1 MRLASAATRWERE
14 FLRVIE
20 GGCSTPF
27 GCYVAGDRAHLG
39 IATERGWAAH
49 SIDLPK
55 DLLEDSQRDSFIR
68 AAVAGCKPI
77 DHSKLPLARS
87 AELYARAEA
96 LIPAG
101 VSSPVRAF
109 RKVGGTP
116 VFFREAQG
124 AHVIDEDGNRY
135 LDFCMA
141 WGPLILGSRASARGR
156 GGATRRGDGLAF
168 GTAHRGE
175 GELAERVLAAYPYA
189 KLVRF
194 VVSGTE
200 AVATAVRIARASN
213 GRRRILKFDGCYHGH
228 VDSLMVKA
236 GSGVITQGLA
246 DSAGVPAQV
255 AADTLVIPLGDI
267 AALEQAFREQGKD
280 IAAAIIEPLPANN
293 GLLQQSREYLQRLR
307 ELTRANGTVLI
318 FDEVITGFRF
328 GYHGYDKLLGI
339 EPDLTTLGKIVGG
352 GLPVAAV
359 LGRRELLAQLAP
371 LGPVYQAGTMAG
383 NPVCLAAGIATLA
396 ELAEGGAYRH
406 IEMLGK
412 HLDAAFARHA
422 LRNQAQLPR
431 VGPDRLAVLRRVGG
445 AARGRVVD
453 HPDGGRTNTTGV
465 IVAGSRAAS
474 ICRLRPTRCV
484 SCRRLTPR
492 PMSINCWTC
501 WQRAIEADAISDST
515 VACGTRRADRAR
527 RDAARDR
534 VAGVLVDHPVARRD
548 AQQRVAWSAHCLRG
562 SRG

>member
-1 MRLASAATRWERE
+1 LS
-14 FLRVIE
+14 
-20 GGCSTPF
+20 
-27 GCYVAGDRAHLG
+27 
-39 IATERGWAAH
+39 
-49 SIDLPK
+49 
-55 DLLEDSQRDSFIR
+55 
-68 AAVAGCKPI
+68 
-77 DHSKLPLARS
+77 LARS
-87 AELYARAEA
+87 AELFSRAEA

-116 VFFREAQG
+116 VFFKSAAG
-124 AHVIDEDGNRY
+124 AYAVDEDGNRY

-141 WGPLILGSRASARGR
+141 WGPLILGHAHPRVIEAVQRAV
-156 GGATRRGDGLAF
+156 TDGLAF

-189 KLVRF
+189 QLVRF

-246 DSAGVPAQV
+246 DSAGVPAPV
-255 AADTLVIPLGDI
+255 AADTLVLPLGDV
-267 AALEQAFREQGKD
+267 AALEQAFAEQGQEL
-280 IAAAIIEPLPANN
+280 AAAIIEPLPANN
-293 GLLQQSREYLQRLR
+293 GLLRQSREFLSKLR

-359 LGRRELLAQLAP
+359 LGRRALLAQLAP

-383 NPVCLAAGIATLA
+383 NPVALAAGIATLT
-396 ELAEGGAYRH
+396 ELADGKVYAHLET
-406 IEMLGK
+406 LGRY
-412 HLDAAFARHA
+412 LDAAVAQHPVSRVAR
-422 LRNQAQLPR
+422 LPR
-431 VGPDRLAVLRRVGG
+431 VGPIVWPYFDVSGPVPNTAAAIPSQPVTDYHRRYRGWLARGVYLPPSAYEVCFLSAAHTTADLDRLLDVL
-445 AARGRVVD
+445 AS
-453 HPDGGRTNTTGV
+453 DG
-465 IVAGSRAAS
+465 
-474 ICRLRPTRCV
+474 
-484 SCRRLTPR
+484 TP
-492 PMSINCWTC
+492 
-501 WQRAIEADAISDST
+501 
-515 VACGTRRADRAR
+515 
-527 RDAARDR
+527 
-534 VAGVLVDHPVARRD
+534 
-548 AQQRVAWSAHCLRG
+548 
-562 SRG
+562 